1 MCLIFTRKYKD
12 KKILQKESGEEV
24 KTNKNIMYKNNEVK
38 VKNNYNK
45 NYNNIKNTSG
55 VKNNFNKKY
64 VNKKAKVLQKEPIKI
79 IPLGGLEEIGK
90 NMTLIEYG
98 NDIVII
104 DCGLAFP
111 DHDMLGIDIVIPDFS
126 YVLENKSKVKGI
138 LLTHGHEDHIGGLT
152 YLLKEVGNLPI
163 YGAKLTLGLVEGKLK
178 EFKLFGGA
186 KLNLVQAG
194 DVVKLGSITAEFIAV
209 NHSIPDACGLAITT
223 PSGTIVH
230 TGDFKIDYTPINGDV
245 INLSRFAELGESGV
259 LALLSD
265 STNVER
271 NGMTMSERT
280 IGESFDVLFKR
291 AHDRRM
297 IIATFSSNIHRV
309 QQIMDLAVSSGR
321 KVAVSGRSMETV
333 VTKAIELGYLSVPE
347 KTIISIDEIKNYPD
361 EKLIIITT
369 GSQGEPMSA
378 LRRMSAGDHRKV
390 FITKNDFIII
400 SATPIPGNEKFVN
413 RVIND
418 LMKLGAQV
426 IYEDMYDVHVS
437 GHACQNELK
446 LIINLVKPRYFIPV
460 HGEYKHLKRHA
471 EMAVSMGLNSKNVHI
486 GKIGEVIEVTNEKM
500 VVTGEV
506 TAGNVMVDGLGVGDV
521 GSVVLKDR
529 KRLSEDGLMILV
541 VAINRQDGSVVAGPD
556 IVSRGFV
563 YVKES
568 EDLVN
573 ETKRIANNVLSKC
586 TEKNIKDWNI
596 IKLKLKEEIG
606 EHLYSKIKR
615 TPMILTIIQDV
626 NI

>member
-1 MCLIFTRKYKD
+1 MVNLILRFV
-12 KKILQKESGEEV
+12 KKNINEKNIQKKRADNLKVDNKKNILDIKLNNN
-24 KTNKNIMYKNNEVK
+24 KANNKNF
-38 VKNNYNK
+38 YNK
-45 NYNNIKNTSG
+45 YNN
-55 VKNNFNKKY
+55 KKSK
-64 VNKKAKVLQKEPIKI
+64 VNHVKI

-90 NMTLIEYG
+90 NMTLIEYE

-111 DHDMLGIDIVIPDFS
+111 DDDMLGVDIVIPDFS
-126 YVLENKSKVKGI
+126 YVIENKNKIRGVVV
-138 LLTHGHEDHIGGLT
+138 THGHEDHIGGLA
-152 YLLKEVGNLPI
+152 YLLKSIGQIPV
-163 YGAKLTLGLVEGKLK
+163 YGARLTLGLVEEKLK
-178 EFKLFGGA
+178 EHQLLSDA
-186 KLNLVQAG
+186 MLNVVVPK
-194 DVVKLGSITAEFIAV
+194 DVVKFGLISVEFIAV

-223 PSGTIVH
+223 PAGVIVH
-230 TGDFKIDYTPINGDV
+230 TGDFKIDYTPINGKV
-245 INLSRFAELGESGV
+245 IDLSRFAELGDRGV

-271 NGMTMSERT
+271 PGMTVSEKK
-280 IGESFDVLFKR
+280 IGESFEFLFKH
-291 AHDRRM
+291 ACNKRM
-297 IIATFSSNIHRV
+297 IIATFASNIHRV
-309 QQIMDLAVSSGR
+309 QQIMDAAVESGR

-333 VTKAIELGYLSVPE
+333 VEKAIELGYLNVPSN
-347 KTIISIDEIKNYPD
+347 TIINIDNINKYSD
-361 EKLIIITT
+361 DKLIIVTT

-378 LRRMSAGDHRKV
+378 LRRMSIGDHKKV
-390 FITKNDFIII
+390 LITSNDFIII

-446 LIINLVKPRYFIPV
+446 LIINLIKPKYFIPV

-471 EMAVSMGLNSKNVHI
+471 DIAISMGINPSNVHVGCI
-486 GKIGEVIEVTNEKM
+486 GQVIDISSQKM
-500 VVTGEV
+500 KVTGSV

-521 GSVVLKDR
+521 GNIVLRDR
-529 KRLSEDGLMILV
+529 KHLSEDGLIIVV
-541 VAINRQDGSVVAGPD
+541 VAINREDGSIVAGPD

-573 ETKRIANNVLSKC
+573 KTKIIATNVLNRYLSNNVKDWSLIKSR
-586 TEKNIKDWNI
+586 IKDDI
-596 IKLKLKEEIG
+596 SDYLYLKM
-606 EHLYSKIKR
+606 KR
-615 TPMILTIIQDV
+615 NPMILTIIQ
-626 NI
+626 NIDI

>member
-1 MCLIFTRKYKD
+1 MSFTKKYKNQ
-12 KKILQKESGEEV
+12 KILKKESGEEV
-24 KTNKNIMYKNNEVK
+24 KNNRNILYKNN
-38 VKNNYNK
+38 
-45 NYNNIKNTSG
+45 G
-55 VKNNFNKKY
+55 VKIKGNNKKY
-64 VNKKAKVLQKEPIKI
+64 NNNKNASSLKNSFNKQYFGTDIRVVEKEPIKI

-90 NMTLIEYG
+90 NMTLIEYED
-98 NDIVII
+98 DIVII

-111 DHDMLGIDIVIPDFS
+111 DHEMLGIDIVIPDFS
-126 YVLENKSKVKGI
+126 YVVENKSKVRGI

-163 YGAKLTLGLVEGKLK
+163 YGAKLTLGLVESKLK
-178 EFKLFGGA
+178 EFQLTGAA

-194 DVVKLGSITAEFIAV
+194 DVVNLGSITAEFIAV
-209 NHSIPDACGLAITT
+209 NHSIPDACSIAITT

-245 INLSRFAELGESGV
+245 INLSRFAELGKNGV

-265 STNVER
+265 STNAER
-271 NGMTMSERT
+271 AGMTMSERT
-280 IGESFDVLFKR
+280 IGESFDVLFKK

-297 IIATFSSNIHRV
+297 IIATFSSNIHRL
-309 QQIMDLAVSSGR
+309 QQIMDVAASSGR

-333 VTKAIELGYLSVPE
+333 VTKAIELGYLRVPE
-347 KTIISIDEIKNYPD
+347 KTLISIDEIKYYPD

-378 LRRMSAGDHRKV
+378 LRRMSSGDHRKV
-390 FITKNDFIII
+390 EITKNDFIII

-418 LMKLGAQV
+418 LMKLGAQI

-446 LIINLVKPRYFIPV
+446 LIINLVKPQYFIPV
-460 HGEYKHLKRHA
+460 HGEYKHLKKHA
-471 EMAVSMGLNSKNVHI
+471 EIAMNMGINSKNVHI
-486 GKIGEVIEVTNEKM
+486 GKIGEVIEISDNRM

-506 TAGNVMVDGLGVGDV
+506 MAGNVMVDGLGVGDV
-521 GSVVLKDR
+521 GSVVLRDR

-541 VAINRQDGSVVAGPD
+541 IAISRQDGTVVAGPD

-573 ETKRIANNVLSKC
+573 ETKRIATDVLDKC
-586 TEKNIKDWNI
+586 IEESIRDWNV

-606 EHLYSKIKR
+606 DYLYSKIKR

-626 NI
+626 NV